1 MSFQKAGSLQSLVDQ
16 YVKSF
21 DEIKKSISN
30 IPDEK
35 TLKQI
40 RTNFTILTNNAPKI
54 EKLLDEGTD
63 PNLDELQEQY
73 NNASMD
79 FDTKKNSWDS
89 ILKKEEAKYEEI
101 HKREA
106 EQKAME
112 NLSEEQLQ
120 VMQQSDELEYI
131 GRQAEEINKMA
142 KDLNEITHKV
152 DDKIT
157 EDHEKVVKIDEHIE
171 TAKNEMVEGNKDLD
185 HAEKDQK
192 KCNIC

>member
-21 DEIKKSISN
+21 EEIKKSISN